1 MSMTDTANDS
11 GPGRRHDRIVIR
23 SYDPGWPELFTEQA
37 SRLTSV
43 LGSQLVVP
51 LEHIG
56 STSIPQL
63 ASKPIIDML
72 ALIEN
77 YEAFEEGM
85 TAAESIG
92 WLRAPEPGDTGQRK
106 WSLCYPTIEH
116 RTHHLHVVER
126 QSADWPQWLAFR
138 DYLRAHPEAAL
149 EYANLKAALAE
160 ADDQDRARYRAAK
173 APYIRSILALAL
185 GTDSR

>member
-1 MSMTDTANDS
+1 MTDTTNDS
-11 GPGRRHDRIVIR
+11 GPGHRHDRIVIR
-23 SYDPGWPELFTEQA
+23 PYDPAWPELFTQQA
-37 SRLTSV
+37 GRLTSV

-56 STSIPQL
+56 STSVPQL

-77 YEAFEEGM
+77 YDAFQEGM
-85 TAAESIG
+85 TAAGSIG
-92 WLRAPEPGDTGQRK
+92 WLRAPEPGD
-106 WSLCYPTIEH
+106 
-116 RTHHLHVVER
+116 THHLHVVER

-160 ADDQDRARYRAAK
+160 ADDQDRTRYRAAK

-185 GTDSR
+185 GTDRR